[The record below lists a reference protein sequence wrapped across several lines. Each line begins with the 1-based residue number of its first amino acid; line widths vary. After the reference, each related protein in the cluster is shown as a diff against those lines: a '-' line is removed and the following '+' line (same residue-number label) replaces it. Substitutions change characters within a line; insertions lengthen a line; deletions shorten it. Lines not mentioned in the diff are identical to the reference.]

1 MRRLSLFSL
10 VCLKILFLSLFASHV
25 HAEMVTSVVSTP
37 QVRAELTYYAPEGIQ
52 AGQTFWLGL
61 QLTHQKDWHTY
72 WKNPGD
78 SGLPT
83 SLDWR
88 LPQGL
93 KANEILWP
101 LPKKIQVGQLVNY
114 GFTDT
119 VLLVT
124 PVQVD
129 RQLQLSSSNP
139 LEIGLVANWLVC
151 RQECIPQEGRFKIS
165 LQPASSH
172 ALAAEAFKL
181 ILDHQ
186 PQKLSGS
193 PINAR
198 LSQQAL
204 EFSVPNLPASWV
216 GKRIAVFPED
226 AEVLAAPAETHE
238 KASQNWSGEKNAFWN
253 ARLPLDPNRM
263 KSPQLLS
270 LVLMPSGFGAEPAI
284 EVALKISGNWP
295 SEKDLIS
302 TQAIDA
308 ESASGPASAQPVV
321 SEDLGW
327 WGALLGGFIGGL
339 ILNLMPCVLPV
350 LALKVLGFTKHLTP
364 AQRRQQAWAYALG
377 VTASMTALGGL
388 VMGLKQA
395 GLAVGWG
402 FQLQSP
408 SMVTALAILF
418 TLIALN
424 LWDVFQLR
432 TSFFAQISG
441 WQSGHPVFNQ
451 FLSGLLVVLVAA
463 PCTAPFMGASIGL
476 AVGLPLMQ
484 GLLVFFMIG
493 LGLAAPVMCITCFP
507 RLSGLM
513 PSPGAWMEN
522 LKRFLAFPV
531 LATVVWLLWVLGQ
544 LSGLDQQAIT
554 LGLLLS
560 CSGLVWALSQTR
572 LTRLV
577 LIMVFGL
584 LTLVLGWYWNSNLQR
599 PGQPTAADS
608 PQSLWQAWSADR
620 LQLAMQNKQP
630 VFVDFTAAWCITCQV
645 NERTTLA
652 RSEVIDLFK
661 KHQVLLLKADWTRQD
676 PNITTE
682 LKRLGRS
689 GVPVYALYM
698 PGQSPKVLSELIS
711 FRQIKDVLNEIQ

>member
-1 MRRLSLFSL
+1 
-10 VCLKILFLSLFASHV
+10 
-25 HAEMVTSVVSTP
+25 
-37 QVRAELTYYAPEGIQ
+37 
-52 AGQTFWLGL
+52 
-61 QLTHQKDWHTY
+61 
-72 WKNPGD
+72 
-78 SGLPT
+78 
-83 SLDWR
+83 
-88 LPQGL
+88 
-93 KANEILWP
+93 
-101 LPKKIQVGQLVNY
+101 
-114 GFTDT
+114 
-119 VLLVT
+119 
-124 PVQVD
+124 
-129 RQLQLSSSNP
+129 
-139 LEIGLVANWLVC
+139 
-151 RQECIPQEGRFKIS
+151 
-165 LQPASSH
+165 
-172 ALAAEAFKL
+172 
-181 ILDHQ
+181 
-186 PQKLSGS
+186 
-193 PINAR
+193 
-198 LSQQAL
+198 
-204 EFSVPNLPASWV
+204 
-216 GKRIAVFPED
+216 
-226 AEVLAAPAETHE
+226 
-238 KASQNWSGEKNAFWN
+238 
-253 ARLPLDPNRM
+253 
-263 KSPQLLS
+263 
-270 LVLMPSGFGAEPAI
+270 
-284 EVALKISGNWP
+284 
-295 SEKDLIS
+295 
-302 TQAIDA
+302 
-308 ESASGPASAQPVV
+308 
-321 SEDLGW
+321 
-327 WGALLGGFIGGL
+327 
-339 ILNLMPCVLPV
+339 
-350 LALKVLGFTKHLTP
+350 
-364 AQRRQQAWAYALG
+364 
-377 VTASMTALGGL
+377 
-388 VMGLKQA
+388 
-395 GLAVGWG
+395 
-402 FQLQSP
+402 
-408 SMVTALAILF
+408 
-418 TLIALN
+418 
-424 LWDVFQLR
+424 
-432 TSFFAQISG
+432 
-441 WQSGHPVFNQ
+441 
-451 FLSGLLVVLVAA
+451 
-463 PCTAPFMGASIGL
+463 
-476 AVGLPLMQ
+476 MQ